1 MRKTARIGRVGSRSL
16 GPERPRVVFQ
26 DRDILVIDKPSGLL
40 SVPISGSS
48 APNAQKMLAEE
59 MGKEGGS
66 VLPVHR
72 IDRYTSGL
80 MVFALSKT
88 SRKELVRQ
96 FLSHTPLR
104 LYLAVVRGSPPTE
117 EGELRHFLKKV
128 SWGFRQVVVRSE
140 NQGGTLAIT
149 RFRVLE
155 FLKGAALVEAR
166 LVTGLKN
173 QIRVQFAQAG
183 MPIWGDRHYV
193 LEEKGAAIM
202 DRQALHAF
210 RLGFQHPRTG
220 AYLEFQADPPEDFQK
235 LLRFL
240 RRSDKD
246 MEGSSVPQKPLVG
259 GRGQT

>member
-1 MRKTARIGRVGSRSL
+1 MRKTARIRRVGSRNL
-16 GPERPRVVFQ
+16 ALERPRVVFQ

-40 SVPISGSS
+40 SVPIAGSFT
-48 APNAQKMLAEE
+48 PNAQKMLAEE

-80 MVFALSKT
+80 MVFALS
-88 SRKELVRQ
+88 RAARRELVRQ

-104 LYLAVVRGSPPTE
+104 LYLAVVRGAPQAE

-128 SWGFRQVVVRSE
+128 SWGFRQVVVRNE
-140 NQGGTLAIT
+140 KQGGTLAIT

-155 FLKGAALVEAR
+155 FLEGAALVEAQ

-173 QIRVQFAQAG
+173 QIRVQFAHAG

-220 AYLEFQADPPEDFQK
+220 SYVEFQADPPEDFQR

-240 RRSDKD
+240 RRSDQD
-246 MEGSSVPQKPLVG
+246 REGSRASQKPD